1 MPEGMAFYSIFDG
14 LFIHLYSFVMKLKIN
29 WGWGIVIFLLIF
41 VGSIGW
47 RIYIASQ
54 QQINLVTPD
63 YYPKGIAY
71 EEEITKKSNYEALD
85 ERLVV
90 NQKGSFVEVQIPSTK
105 DSGKLQGSIL
115 VYRPSD
121 FEDDSLFQFELLDT
135 NRLFQIPTNF
145 MKRGL
150 YYIKADW
157 KEDSIGYYG
166 EESIYI
172 NK

>member
-1 MPEGMAFYSIFDG
+1 
-14 LFIHLYSFVMKLKIN
+14 MKLKIN

-41 VGSIGW
+41 VGSIAW

-54 QQINLVTPD
+54 QKLNLVTPD

-71 EEEITKKSNYEALD
+71 EEEIIKKANYEALNQ
-85 ERLVV
+85 RLIVH
-90 NQKGSFVEVQIPSTK
+90 QKGKYVEVLIPSTK
-105 DSGKLQGSIL
+105 KAGKLQGHIL

-121 FEDDSLFQFELLDT
+121 FEDDSIFQFELLDT

-157 KEDSIGYYG
+157 NEDSLGFYG